1 MSPINLAAKITVSDI
16 KLAVTILGVILAV
29 SFIVYTIIFILHSYL
44 YKKEIN
50 LKIKFNQLSQYNFI
64 NQTKYLLKLSVN
76 NQAIKKIIDHI
87 ETFNIGVQNITKNL
101 AENLETLTIIN
112 KHYLIV
118 RSSKLCKQI
127 NQQIEMLE
135 ANIKAV
141 QEIIFTACSY
151 TKSAEKMISSFREI
165 TQSLSQFYNDKIP
178 NQYHNEQI
186 KNIFI
191 NIRDQLTEANYVLMR
206 FDNKN
211 LINIIDTIGNDI
223 VSLHAVLFNL
233 FSLAKSVQYISE
245 LEKTANAIKK
255 KVVNLNTNEKNEY
268 EKRIIE
274 GRIQLGHILNN
285 ISRLDFGNSRI
296 SVFLAITAF
305 NKAINVIELNEK
317 TIVLFEQHFQVLK
330 SQVAILQKEYD
341 DIIALIKSIKECM
354 HTTIDQNETYVDNFR
369 GYLNA
374 IFSNYNKLEKKV
386 QNKNSPTIDVVST
399 MHALINNII
408 DWKKMEIKFCEHIKD
423 KYAKKINL
431 INEIYNVEFQLTQLY
446 SLQEKVSFDTPMVNQ
461 IVELIKQ
468 TQELTQTLF
477 DNYLY
482 SYAEV
487 EQQLFN
493 IKIKIGD
500 ILANVRHNDT
510 LSVYNQRLIQYA
522 SKFYHEAE
530 QNKQTIDHATSLYKQ
545 KKYQESL
552 NCLIGFLQQIKKI
565 SKEHN
570 INIFN

>member
-1 MSPINLAAKITVSDI
+1 M
-16 KLAVTILGVILAV
+16 
-29 SFIVYTIIFILHSYL
+29 
-44 YKKEIN
+44 
-50 LKIKFNQLSQYNFI
+50 
-64 NQTKYLLKLSVN
+64 
-76 NQAIKKIIDHI
+76 
-87 ETFNIGVQNITKNL
+87 
-101 AENLETLTIIN
+101 
-112 KHYLIV
+112 
-118 RSSKLCKQI
+118 
-127 NQQIEMLE
+127 
-135 ANIKAV
+135 
-141 QEIIFTACSY
+141 
-151 TKSAEKMISSFREI
+151 
-165 TQSLSQFYNDKIP
+165 
-178 NQYHNEQI
+178 
-186 KNIFI
+186 
-191 NIRDQLTEANYVLMR
+191 
-206 FDNKN
+206 
-211 LINIIDTIGNDI
+211 
-223 VSLHAVLFNL
+223 
-233 FSLAKSVQYISE
+233 
-245 LEKTANAIKK
+245 
-255 KVVNLNTNEKNEY
+255 
-268 EKRIIE
+268 
-274 GRIQLGHILNN
+274 
-285 ISRLDFGNSRI
+285 
-296 SVFLAITAF
+296 
-305 NKAINVIELNEK
+305 NEK

-341 DIIALIKSIKECM
+341 DIITLIKSIKECM